1 MLRKKQSIQD
11 NAEWLEAL
19 NKSTTLYSSVVVD
32 ELEAATIS
40 EIRKVAASYRHIC
53 HGWIAGKDSLVL
65 SKVLAKA
72 GIETTPIM
80 WRGINE
86 YPAMKDWVDTNK
98 PSNLIEEIIDKYSLE
113 FLEKHPEYL
122 FCQGNTRQKWMATK
136 WERQRKDIRKHN
148 FDLFIT
154 GRRLKDGNQCGT
166 ADNNYIS
173 HKNGYDVYS
182 PLAEWNNEQLLAYV
196 RYNNIVLPPFY
207 GYERGF
213 LIGSIAQGEWTERA
227 CLGKTENEVWEE
239 LYRIDKNIVL
249 KAAESLTSARLFL
262 LSKERNHED

>member
-1 MLRKKQSIQD
+1 MLRKKQSIQS
-11 NAEWLEAL
+11 NQEWLDAL
-19 NKSTTLYSSVVVD
+19 EKSTTLYTRSD
-32 ELEAATIS
+32 IEQLEGATIS
-40 EIRKVAASYRHIC
+40 HMRGVALSYGNIC

-65 SKVLAKA
+65 SAVLAKS
-72 GIETTPIM
+72 GIKSTPIM

-86 YPAMKDWVDTNK
+86 YPAMKNWIDTNK

-136 WERQRKDIRKHN
+136 WERQRKDIRKHG

-166 ADNNYIS
+166 AENNYIAP
-173 HKNGYDVYS
+173 KNGYDVYS
-182 PLAEWNNEQLLAYV
+182 PLAEWNNEQLLAYI
-196 RYNNIVLPPFY
+196 RYNNIELPPFY
-207 GYERGF
+207 SYDRGF

-227 CLGKTENEVWEE
+227 MLDKTETEVWDE
-239 LYRIDKNIVL
+239 LYRIDKKIVL
-249 KAAESLTSARLFL
+249 EASKSLTRAKQYL
-262 LSKERNHED
+262 LSKENNYED